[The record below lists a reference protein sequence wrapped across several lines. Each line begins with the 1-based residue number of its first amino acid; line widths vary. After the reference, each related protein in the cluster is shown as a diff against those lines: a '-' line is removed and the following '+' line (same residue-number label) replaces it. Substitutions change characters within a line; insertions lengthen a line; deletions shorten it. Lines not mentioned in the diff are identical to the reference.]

1 MKGST
6 QEAFL
11 WYNNK
16 EVMKECNKDDNNH
29 EQITVKVIRLNSF
42 NYSIHF

>member
-11 WYNNK
+11 WYNSTEVTKESNK
-16 EVMKECNKDDNNH
+16 GDNNH
-29 EQITVKVIRLNSF
+29 EQIIVTISLYVRAI
-42 NYSIHF
+42 